1 MISGRLS
8 HKIGLQSIVLTQFGG
23 GIRRT
28 KVLIDSVYL
37 LTNCSFEKL
46 IILLWDAQSILFQI
60 IKILSQR
67 QKQYETR
74 ILLQPPQGYS
84 SYEIFRLPIIKSF
97 YWVLLEVRRVVKPTG
112 SREFRHHVLWSS
124 RRL

>member
-37 LTNCSFEKL
+37 LTICSFEKL
-46 IILLWDAQSILFQI
+46 IILLWDAQGILFQI
-60 IKILSQR
+60 TKILSQR

-74 ILLQPPQGYS
+74 MPLQPPQGYS

>member
-1 MISGRLS
+1 M
-8 HKIGLQSIVLTQFGG
+8 HKVFYF
-23 GIRRT
+23 
-28 KVLIDSVYL
+28 KL
-37 LTNCSFEKL
+37 LKSYHSAKNNMKL
-46 IILLWDAQSILFQI
+46 ECP
-60 IKILSQR
+60 
-67 QKQYETR
+67 YNP
-74 ILLQPPQGYS
+74 PPQGYS

>member
-1 MISGRLS
+1 M
-8 HKIGLQSIVLTQFGG
+8 LTQFGG

-37 LTNCSFEKL
+37 LTICSFEKL
-46 IILLWDAQSILFQI
+46 IILLLDAQCILFQI
-60 IKILSQR
+60 TKILSQR

-74 ILLQPPQGYS
+74 MPLQPPPQGYS